1 VLAGG
6 DSATRAAVR
15 EELLRGEP
23 RALVFEAD
31 DVWDLL
37 QLAPRASLVVLAG
50 DLQDAPAA
58 SLVRLL
64 GHRHPELNV
73 ISPAG
78 ATAKPATGR

>member
-15 EELLRGEP
+15 QELLRSEP

-31 DVWDLL
+31 DVWELL

-58 SLVRLL
+58 ALVRLL

-73 ISPAG
+73 ISPADS
-78 ATAKPATGR
+78 AADPAAAR